1 MPERTSAHDSAAGAG
16 APDGGESPAGAGAP
30 DAAES
35 PGRVTAGGA
44 APEGAGRAVRELAD
58 TYVVALADLDPL
70 LSTSLGLRK
79 DEDRL
84 PDLSPAGQQAKDD
97 LARLTLARLD
107 AIERQ
112 GPPGDPDER
121 RCARLLRER
130 LEAALAVSDA
140 GEHLRHMSNVFGPPQ
155 RVRGTFLLMPA
166 ATEDDWAV
174 IARRMGRIPEA
185 LAGYRASLE
194 EGARRG
200 LLAAP
205 RQVATLEGQLAD
217 WLAAGSGKGWFAEF
231 AAGAQADPPLRAD
244 LDRAAASAAEAVAGL
259 RGWLAE
265 SYEALAEGTPDGV
278 GADRYLV
285 GARYWTGATLDLD
298 EVYDWG
304 WSQYRALA
312 DELEREA
319 GQILPGASPQEAMRY
334 LNEHSP
340 AIEGVEEIRARLQE
354 MLDEA
359 VSALDGTHFDLP
371 GPYLAA
377 HARGD
382 QVPALGPGQHLVS
395 RGRPRPSPAARAVGL
410 PVLPAVDVPD
420 RGRRGERMLR
430 GMGTV
435 RRAADGRA
443 RLPVRPR
450 RPPRLPGRPAHARD
464 PGGDRR
470 RHAPGAGRAGRLSGR
485 CRADLDRGAGPG
497 VLRRLRRPRDRPL
510 PERTGPG
517 DQLQAGGAGL
527 AGGPGGGPGKPRA
540 GVRPESLAHGRA
552 LAGRARPRRSRR
564 RAGQALAA
572 LGQAASRTGPPA
584 PGGSAPWPGAAGS
597 RGRRAGPR
605 RARCRRRLARPPRPP
620 RRRPRAPA
628 RRRSRAAVSVPCW
641 PARSARRRRRRRRS
655 PSRWRGGR
663 TSGSPT
669 RCRPLRGS
677 GPRSAA
683 HRAPE
688 RSRSIR

>member
-107 AIERQ
+107 AIERL
-112 GPPGDPDER
+112 G
-121 RCARLLRER
+121 
-130 LEAALAVSDA
+130 AALAVSDA

-278 GADRYLV
+278 GA
-285 GARYWTGATLDLD
+285 
-298 EVYDWG
+298 
-304 WSQYRALA
+304 
-312 DELEREA
+312 
-319 GQILPGASPQEAMRY
+319 
-334 LNEHSP
+334 
-340 AIEGVEEIRARLQE
+340 
-354 MLDEA
+354 
-359 VSALDGTHFDLP
+359 
-371 GPYLAA
+371 
-377 HARGD
+377 
-382 QVPALGPGQHLVS
+382 
-395 RGRPRPSPAARAVGL
+395 
-410 PVLPAVDVPD
+410 
-420 RGRRGERMLR
+420 
-430 GMGTV
+430 
-435 RRAADGRA
+435 
-443 RLPVRPR
+443 
-450 RPPRLPGRPAHARD
+450 
-464 PGGDRR
+464 
-470 RHAPGAGRAGRLSGR
+470 
-485 CRADLDRGAGPG
+485 
-497 VLRRLRRPRDRPL
+497 
-510 PERTGPG
+510 
-517 DQLQAGGAGL
+517 
-527 AGGPGGGPGKPRA
+527 
-540 GVRPESLAHGRA
+540 
-552 LAGRARPRRSRR
+552 
-564 RAGQALAA
+564 
-572 LGQAASRTGPPA
+572 
-584 PGGSAPWPGAAGS
+584 
-597 RGRRAGPR
+597 
-605 RARCRRRLARPPRPP
+605 
-620 RRRPRAPA
+620 
-628 RRRSRAAVSVPCW
+628 
-641 PARSARRRRRRRRS
+641 
-655 PSRWRGGR
+655 
-663 TSGSPT
+663 
-669 RCRPLRGS
+669 
-677 GPRSAA
+677 
-683 HRAPE
+683 
-688 RSRSIR
+688 